1 MSMFSVDINSANGA
15 NYIRPKK
22 GVSQKTTTARTPV
35 DMTKDGSVFNDPNIF
50 STNNQPSILSLRNSR
65 RATTTGQRGGN
76 SIFNGQMNFVS
87 GGTNGTSSTGGTSGG
102 INTLT
107 SGLDTSMIGGNDAA
121 ETDDLGIGRDAT
133 KGRAAAEELDTQTSD
148 LRGGI
153 NDVESR
159 EDEAS
164 SISKKSVKLQKSI
177 KKNDDKFKEK
187 DAKQQAEFKKLEEE
201 RRAVMMEMDAAN
213 KSIDEYSA
221 ELEAEIASGS
231 GNFEKIAT
239 LRNAIREKS
248 STITIGQSK
257 INVIGRSSKALVN
270 EMNRTAKAYVKTN
283 KANQK
288 DLDKNQTKL
297 EKTLEVAQD
306 IEEISTIVETTGS
319 IIENL
324 GRVFKACAGIP
335 FVGAALAAAG
345 AVMEPIGTT
354 GKTVGQWGKT
364 AAKLT
369 QTVAYA
375 SAGMVQAAFMSAAS
389 AVQSGMSA
397 VQSTKQMTSQW
408 KNLDNELKSI
418 REQAD
423 AANTKGTAAAD
434 KADELE
440 ETQGAKDADDAGKVE
455 GKEGTEAT
463 DSTQAPDDTAPA
475 EGTDSA
481 AETGD
486 TAGVEGTEGAD
497 GAKGTEG
504 VEGTEETPE
513 AKGTEGAKG
522 KDVETDDAADVK
534 TAKKDAAEVRAR
546 TESRA
551 KSTLRKI
558 FSKEGLANVGQAM
571 QLAGSIVAMVQG
583 SQGQAEVPESKVR
596 KEVYISDSAKKIVAD
611 IMPKMGYSAAY
622 VRQLVA

>member
-22 GVSQKTTTARTPV
+22 GVSHKTTTARTPV

-87 GGTNGTSSTGGTSGG
+87 GGTNGTASTGGTSGG

-107 SGLDTSMIGGNDAA
+107 SGLDTSVIGGNDAA
-121 ETDDLGIGRDAT
+121 GTDDLGIGRDAGA
-133 KGRAAAEELDTQTSD
+133 GRAAAEELDAQTSE

-187 DAKQQAEFKKLEEE
+187 DAKQQAEFKALEQE
-201 RRAVMMEMDAAN
+201 RRAVMMEMESAN
-213 KSIDEYSA
+213 KSIEEYST

-239 LRNAIREKS
+239 LRNAIREKT

-270 EMNRTAKAYVKTN
+270 EMSRTAKAYVKTN

-306 IEEISTIVETTGS
+306 IEVISSLVETTGS

-335 FVGAALAAAG
+335 YIGAALAAAG
-345 AVMEPIGTT
+345 AVMEPIGST
-354 GKTVGQWGKT
+354 GKAVGQWGKT

-440 ETQGAKDADDAGKVE
+440 ETQGAKDADEAGNV
-455 GKEGTEAT
+455 EGTEGTEST
-463 DSTQAPDDTAPA
+463 DSTQTTGDTTPTEEANP
-475 EGTDSA
+475 A

-486 TAGVEGTEGAD
+486 TTEVEGKDGVDSTGA
-497 GAKGTEG
+497 
-504 VEGTEETPE
+504 TEETPE
-513 AKGTEGAKG
+513 AKGTEGTKG
-522 KDVETDDAADVK
+522 KDVETGDAAGKKDTAEVK
-534 TAKKDAAEVRAR
+534 TRS
-546 TESRA
+546 ESRA

-558 FSKEGLANVGQAM
+558 FSQEGLANVGQAI
-571 QLAGSIVAMVQG
+571 QVAGSVVAMVQG
-583 SQGQAEVPESKVR
+583 SQGQAEAPKSKVH
-596 KEVYISDSAKKIVAD
+596 KEVYVSDSAKKIVAET
-611 IMPKMGYSAAY
+611 MQKMGYSSAY
-622 VRQLVA
+622 IRQLVA

>member
-87 GGTNGTSSTGGTSGG
+87 GGTTGTSSTNGTSGG

-107 SGLDTSMIGGNDAA
+107 SGLDTSMIGGNDAVG
-121 ETDDLGIGRDAT
+121 TDDLGIGRDASA
-133 KGRAAAEELDTQTSD
+133 GRAAAEELDTQTSD

-187 DAKQQAEFKKLEEE
+187 DAKQQAEFKALEQE

-463 DSTQAPDDTAPA
+463 DSTQAPDNTAPA

-497 GAKGTEG
+497 GAK
-504 VEGTEETPE
+504 GTEETPE